1 MSPTTARLLPKHS
14 GVCEMCEVYLVCYE
28 GQTESA
34 YEWVCYSYMTAEA
47 RLSQL
52 KAEFP
57 DREWYI
63 VEKDVS

>member
-1 MSPTTARLLPKHS
+1 M
-14 GVCEMCEVYLVCYE
+14 EQWIYLVKYK

-34 YEWVCYSYMTAEA
+34 YKWHTPDPEDAES
-47 RLSQL
+47 LL
-52 KAEFP
+52 AEQRQQYP